1 MNFTRVSY
9 IKVYNSD
16 KPTTLGKIESH
27 QSNSWFHKK
36 KWKKKKKGSLSW
48 VLTSSLKFFLL
59 YAYN

>member
-36 KWKKKKKGSLSW
+36 KWKKKKKRLPI
-48 VLTSSLKFFLL
+48 LD
-59 YAYN
+59 AN